1 MFLAAWQ
8 RALYA
13 AVVVLLG
20 AASAVQAAGKPDVL
34 ALMPYPQTLER
45 AEGSLHINAPLQFAP
60 ADRVTSRAQ
69 AALQRLNAG
78 LEQRP
83 DVAQNAAPMTIKVQ
97 PLGADNHARLT
108 APKVE
113 LVSDD
118 EAYQLTISEA
128 GITLAAR
135 TDLGV
140 LRALATL
147 AQLAGV
153 SGPVQ
158 LPYVAIDDTP
168 RFAWRGLLLDSVRH
182 FLAVETIKRQ
192 IDGMAAAKLNV
203 LHWHLTDDQ
212 GWRFESRAYPKLTE
226 LASNGKFYTRAQ
238 IKEVIAYAEARGIY
252 VLPEVDMPGHA
263 SAIAVA
269 YPELMSAPGPYQ
281 PEDRWGVHKP
291 LLNPANEG
299 VYTFAKA
306 ILQEVTELFPFGYVH
321 IGGDEV
327 DPEHWQ
333 NNAQIQAFMAEQS
346 LADEH
351 ALHAYFNGRLASILT
366 QLDRAMI
373 GWDEVLHNDLP
384 KGTVVQSWQGPD
396 ALGRAINA
404 GFPALLSTGFYLD
417 QPQSSAYHYR
427 VQLEPQPLDI
437 DTEAHPGELWRS
449 WHFTMPRKRGSAVAG
464 TVSVIGSGDSL
475 RGFVDFNGKS
485 RTSVRD
491 LQWQDGRLSFA
502 LDSWMGPLQANLTI
516 NGDALTGSV
525 LAANAPYT
533 LTGELIASSER
544 EASELP
550 TAIAKDIITPENRD
564 LLLGG
569 EAALWAE
576 MVDEHNIDV
585 RLWPRA
591 FVVAE
596 RLWSSQDLRDA
607 DFMYQRLDKVSPWS
621 AEVVGLKHEAQWRD
635 GLAALLPDDQR
646 PLALGVTR
654 ALEPAQ
660 YYHRHHE
667 KSAHGTYSRRDS
679 LNNPVDVLPAESRAT
694 QKFAGDVE
702 RWLSDRDNTAALV
715 AAQAQLN
722 GWQQDAQA
730 LVNKLQKNDP
740 ANLLAVTQS
749 LQQVSEW
756 GQKILAAEA
765 QGKPLSDTEYQRA
778 RADLQ
783 RAMQIQDEMIVAPAR
798 VVNRLLAVIKA
809 GNGKV

>member
-1 MFLAAWQ
+1 MLLKILPRGLMVAAMILLHAAPVAQADNSPDFL
-8 RALYA
+8 
-13 AVVVLLG
+13 
-20 AASAVQAAGKPDVL
+20 P
-34 ALMPYPQTLER
+34 LMPYPQTIEH
-45 AEGSLHINAPLQFAP
+45 AEGHLKISAPLQFAV
-60 ADRVTSRAQ
+60 ADRATPRVK
-69 AALQRLNAG
+69 AALQRLNTTLA
-78 LEQRP
+78 QRP
-83 DVAQNAAPMTIKVQ
+83 GVAPEARPILIRLQSLAAE
-97 PLGADNHARLT
+97 NT
-108 APKVE
+108 APITAPNTE
-113 LVSDD
+113 LDTAD
-118 EAYQLTISEA
+118 EAYRLTVNGA

-135 TDLGV
+135 TDVGV
-140 LRALATL
+140 LRGLATL
-147 AQLAGV
+147 AQLTGAAGSV
-153 SGPVQ
+153 S
-158 LPYVAIDDTP
+158 LPYVVIDDAP

-182 FLAVETIKRQ
+182 FISVATIKRQ

-226 LASNGKFYTRAQ
+226 LASDGEFYTRQQ
-238 IKEVIAYAEARGIY
+238 IKEVIAYAKARGIY

-269 YPELMSAPGPYQ
+269 YPELMSAPGPYL

-291 LLNPANEG
+291 LLNPANED

-333 NNAQIQAFMAEQS
+333 NNAKIQAFMAEQN

-366 QLDRAMI
+366 GLDRAMI
-373 GWDEVLHNDLP
+373 GWDEVLHKDLP
-384 KGTVVQSWQGPD
+384 AGTLVQSWQGPD

-437 DTEAHPGELWRS
+437 DTQAHPGEPWRS
-449 WHFTMPRKRGSAVAG
+449 WRFTMPRKRGSAVAG
-464 TVSVIGSGDSL
+464 TVSVISSGDSL

-485 RTSVRD
+485 RASVRD
-491 LQWQDGRLSFA
+491 LQWQDERLSFA
-502 LDSWMGPLQANLTI
+502 LDSWMGPLRANLTI
-516 NGDALTGSV
+516 DGDALTGPV

-544 EASELP
+544 DGSELP
-550 TAIAKDIITPENRD
+550 TAIAKDIISPENHD

-585 RLWPRA
+585 RLWPRG

-596 RLWSSQDLRDA
+596 RLWSSKDLRDA
-607 DFMYQRLDKVSPWS
+607 DFMYQRLDKVSGWS
-621 AEVVGLKHEAQWRD
+621 AEVVGLQHFAQWRD
-635 GLAALLPDDQR
+635 GLAAVVPEPQQ
-646 PLALGVTR
+646 ALVLNISR

-667 KSAHGTYSRRDS
+667 KSTHGTYSRRDS
-679 LNNPVDVLPAESRAT
+679 LKNLVDVLPAESRAT
-694 QKFAGDVE
+694 QKFSTDAK
-702 RWLSDRDNTAALV
+702 RWLSDTDNTAALV
-715 AAQAQLN
+715 AAQAQLSS
-722 GWQQDAQA
+722 WQKDAKA
-730 LVNKLQKNDP
+730 LRKLLEKNDP
-740 ANLLAVTQS
+740 ANLLGVTQT

-756 GQKILAAEA
+756 GLTILTALAE
-765 QGKPLSDTEYQRA
+765 GKPLGDDERSRA
-778 RADLQ
+778 YRELQ
-783 RAMQIQDEMIVAPAR
+783 QAMQIQDEMIVAPAR
-798 VVNRLLAVIKA
+798 VVMGWLAH
-809 GNGKV
+809 